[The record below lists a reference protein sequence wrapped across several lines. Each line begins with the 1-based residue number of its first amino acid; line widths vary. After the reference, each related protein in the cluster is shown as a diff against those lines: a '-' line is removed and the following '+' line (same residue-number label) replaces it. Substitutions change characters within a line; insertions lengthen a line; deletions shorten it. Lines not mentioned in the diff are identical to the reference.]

1 MKWQTIPK
9 GVPVKKD
16 AKGLK
21 KLQLSRETLARL
33 NPDLARV
40 MGGSGSWSQDVPC
53 PTDVTNCHPCKP
65 PIF

>member
-1 MKWQTIPK
+1 M
-9 GVPVKKD
+9 KKD
-16 AKGLK
+16 ARKSLK

-33 NPDLARV
+33 SGSDLDRA